1 MTEPTQGGTGHPHPP
16 DWSSSD
22 SVLESEIQ
30 QEERRIQADER
41 KIHMNRV
48 LVITALGLLAL
59 TVTALILSI
68 IALNRDIEAVAK
80 ATPKDNSVSTS
91 SIQDGAVTGTKIA
104 NAAVNADKLGAKA
117 VNGAKVANDSLTG
130 VQINEA
136 SLTQVPAA
144 AKAGTANNATQLG
157 GTAAGAYI
165 HGVKIV
171 QTATDTTSA
180 ALKGPTVATCP
191 SGTRVIGGGAEVTGA
206 RNVAIIESA
215 PSGTSGWSAI
225 AGLQTGSAPSWGL
238 TVFAICAAGGS

>member
-22 SVLESEIQ
+22 SVLESEIRQ
-30 QEERRIQADER
+30 DERRILADER
-41 KIHMNRV
+41 KIHVNRV
-48 LVITALGLLAL
+48 LVLSALGLLAL

-68 IALNRDIEAVAK
+68 IALNRDIDAVAK

-91 SIQDGAVTGTKIA
+91 SIQDGAVT
-104 NAAVNADKLGAKA
+104 AV
-117 VNGAKVANDSLTG
+117 KVANNSLTG

-136 SLTQVPAA
+136 SLAQVPAA

-157 GTAAGAYI
+157 GTAADAYV
-165 HGVKIV
+165 HGVKIA

-180 ALKGPTVATCP
+180 TLKGPTVATCP
-191 SGTRVIGGGAEVTGA
+191 SGTRVIGGGAEVAGA

-215 PSGTSGWSAI
+215 PSGTSGWTAI
-225 AGLQTGSAPSWGL
+225 AGLQTGSAPSWRL
-238 TVFAICAAGGS
+238 TVYAICAAGGS